1 VAYLN
6 TSRFLPVAQGV
17 SGLGYV
23 LQLFG
28 KFGGLASAEA
38 HNMALRQ
45 RTVDG
50 LAALALSVRLAFFAS
65 PALRCALAYSRI
77 ASLPLPAFLPSSC
90 LLAFLCVVDPQQ
102 LFEIS
107 EKHNH
112 NKSVGSLFLLP
123 LLCFASR
130 RGRVQVPGLVPL
142 SADAGSGLASP
153 VISVNLPLDLLSN
166 GDAVDALAGR
176 FGVVVKLLPDHEGGT
191 PLVENAIRISHHVLN
206 DESDVDKLIGG
217 LTALLTEAAA
227 KKQRTGLL

>member
-65 PALRCALAYSRI
+65 PARTSLCTRLFSHRLLASPR
-77 ASLPLPAFLPSSC
+77 LPAFFLPP
-90 LLAFLCVVDPQQ
+90 CV
-102 LFEIS
+102 
-107 EKHNH
+107 
-112 NKSVGSLFLLP
+112 SL
-123 LLCFASR
+123 R
-130 RGRVQVPGLVPL
+130 RGP
-142 SADAGSGLASP
+142 
-153 VISVNLPLDLLSN
+153 
-166 GDAVDALAGR
+166 
-176 FGVVVKLLPDHEGGT
+176 T
-191 PLVENAIRISHHVLN
+191 
-206 DESDVDKLIGG
+206 
-217 LTALLTEAAA
+217 TALRDFGET
-227 KKQRTGLL
+227 